1 MQSLRR
7 PFGGRTGNQR
17 LVKYGSSYFAAISEM
32 GAHQLRKAGMKV
44 DLPLMDVP
52 TMRRRGTEKEIFRK
66 GGWNV
71 CLFILDGMFGAN
83 PATNA
88 AIHGHGKSEFEGI
101 SSNMPRFQ
109 NGLDGRQDEHCF
121 TGCCFQ
127 SR

>member
-17 LVKYGSSYFAAISEM
+17 RVKYGSSYFAAISEM
-32 GAHQLRKAGMKV
+32 GVHRLRKAGMKV
-44 DLPLMDVP
+44 DPRWMDVL
-52 TMRRRGTEKEIFRK
+52 TMLRRRTKKEIFGK

-88 AIHGHGKSEFEGI
+88 AIHGHGKSEFEGL

-109 NGLDGRQDEHCF
+109 NGLDGRQDENCF
-121 TGCCFQ
+121 TICCSQ